1 MIIFVMMITYV
12 IMITTV
18 VVSVLAMENNMM
30 KGKLMFNPYLINHN
44 NEWYRFISNA
54 FIHADWTHLAFN
66 MFALYVFGRAVEEEY
81 RFIFMNKGG
90 LFYVLLYI
98 GGMVLSSLY
107 EYERNKNNIHY
118 NALGASGAVSS
129 VVFAYIIISP
139 TQKLIFLFLPVPLP
153 AYLFGILFL
162 AIEYYMG
169 KKGQTNIGHNAHFW
183 GAVHGIIFTVLLKPS
198 LITTFFQQIF
208 L

>member
-1 MIIFVMMITYV
+1 
-12 IMITTV
+12 
-18 VVSVLAMENNMM
+18 
-30 KGKLMFNPYLINHN
+30 
-44 NEWYRFISNA
+44 
-54 FIHADWTHLAFN
+54 
-66 MFALYVFGRAVEEEY
+66 
-81 RFIFMNKGG
+81 MNKGG

-98 GGMVLSSLY
+98 GGIVLSSLY

>member
-66 MFALYVFGRAVEEEY
+66 MFALYVFGRAVE
-81 RFIFMNKGG
+81 
-90 LFYVLLYI
+90 
-98 GGMVLSSLY
+98 
-107 EYERNKNNIHY
+107 
-118 NALGASGAVSS
+118 
-129 VVFAYIIISP
+129 
-139 TQKLIFLFLPVPLP
+139 
-153 AYLFGILFL
+153 
-162 AIEYYMG
+162 
-169 KKGQTNIGHNAHFW
+169 
-183 GAVHGIIFTVLLKPS
+183 
-198 LITTFFQQIF
+198 
-208 L
+208 